1 MYKAGN
7 ITHAQKKVSSQ
18 LGHFPNAFCA
28 LIQTLK
34 GETNVRKQGAR
45 VEVSAAPNVRRQR
58 CCHFALVRVV
68 VLSSST
74 VHLGFSEVGKSL
86 QSQDSLINQRPSSEK
101 FFKQRNL
108 YLYVHRL
115 LPNQRLTVLLYLIAC
130 FPTPSCLPP
139 PPPPRRGDKTHHG
152 ELSPSPE
159 ETLLS
164 WKCLFKKVGDLVPSL
179 PPSLLCW
186 LSDPHFAPTPK
197 TASFL
202 LPSPTFEPV
211 TWRQFFFPFPK
222 KE

>member
-130 FPTPSCLPP
+130 FPSAAVVGGGGGAPAGGR
-139 PPPPRRGDKTHHG
+139 PPRGG
-152 ELSPSPE
+152 
-159 ETLLS
+159 
-164 WKCLFKKVGDLVPSL
+164 GGGGAAGAGG
-179 PPSLLCW
+179 W
-186 LSDPHFAPTPK
+186 LGGLGCPA
-197 TASFL
+197 
-202 LPSPTFEPV
+202 
-211 TWRQFFFPFPK
+211 R
-222 KE
+222 